1 VPQSSTLVEPR
12 YLTVPEHSKTLG
24 PEVADLAD
32 LAGFSPD
39 PEQRLALDA
48 VFAMQP
54 DDRAAAFEVA
64 VIACRQNLKT
74 GLFKQAALGWLFLT
88 GQRLIVWSAHE
99 FPTAVEAFRDL
110 SELIEGR
117 DWLTRRLKRIYR
129 GNGDESIELMS
140 GARLIFRARTKG
152 GGRGLSG
159 DKVIL
164 DEAFALQPVHMGAL
178 LPTLSARPDPQVLY
192 GSSAGLADSEV
203 LRGVRDR
210 GRKSLGR
217 LAYVEWTAEGAECA
231 QRDCSHVYG
240 QAEGCALDDMDNW
253 HRANPQ
259 LGGRIRVE
267 TVEAERQA
275 LPWQEFA
282 RERLGWWDDP
292 GVVAPAFGAG
302 VWEALKIPD
311 GSRPKAGAIG
321 IAVSFDRAW
330 GSIGSAGRLPDGRVL
345 IGAVKRRQGTSW
357 LVSEAARIQRDHGC
371 QVVVDEKGPAGPL
384 LDELRDAGVEL
395 TVVGVNAACDAC
407 ADVYD
412 AAQDARVAHMGDDD
426 LDAAVMG
433 ATARPVGDRWMWGR
447 KTSLSD
453 VSMLEAATLAH
464 WAVTKIDDPDG
475 GWAVAL

>member
-1 VPQSSTLVEPR
+1 
-12 YLTVPEHSKTLG
+12 
-24 PEVADLAD
+24 
-32 LAGFSPD
+32 
-39 PEQRLALDA
+39 LDA
-48 VFAMQP
+48 VFALRA
-54 DDRAAAFEVA
+54 DDRSAAFEVA
-64 VIACRQNLKT
+64 AVACRQNLKT

-99 FPTAVEAFRDL
+99 FPTSVEAFRDL

-210 GRKSLGR
+210 GRKGLGR
-217 LAYVEWTAEGAECA
+217 LAYLEWCAEGAECA
-231 QRDCSHVYG
+231 DRDCSHVYG
-240 QAEGCALDDMDNW
+240 AVEGCALDDVGNW
-253 HRANPQ
+253 QRANPQ
-259 LGGRIRVE
+259 LGGRIQME
-267 TVEAERQA
+267 TLEGERQA

-292 GVVAPAFGAG
+292 GVIAPAFGPG
-302 VWEALKIPD
+302 VWESLLIGD
-311 GSRPKAGAIG
+311 GPRPKAQAIG
-321 IAVSFDRAW
+321 VAVSFDRAW
-330 GSIGSAGRLPDGRVL
+330 GSIGTAAKMPDGRVL
-345 IGAVKRRQGTSW
+345 IGANDRRRGTSW
-357 LVSEAARIQRDHGC
+357 LVSEADRIQREHGC
-371 QVVVDEKGPAGPL
+371 AVVVDVRGPASPL
-384 LDELRDAGVEL
+384 LDELHAAGVDV
-395 TVVGVNAACDAC
+395 TVASTSDVCDAC

-412 AAQDARVAHMGDDD
+412 AAQDGRVAHMGDDD
-426 LDAAVMG
+426 LNAAVTG
-433 ATARPVGDRWMWGR
+433 ATARAVGDRWMWGR
-447 KTSLSD
+447 KTSAGD

-464 WAVTKIDDPDG
+464 WAATKIDSDG